1 MSTSI
6 LSDDSAL
13 LPIPGAVLYDNVYG
27 KGDIANYRQL
37 VFRGQDD
44 AGWEWDWPES
54 AGPHGLAQP
63 TGFLATAELGS
74 EVADGKGRTTLRV
87 FRLRQ
92 GGLHSSYV
100 PMVGRPGS
108 RADDQAAGRSRPLRE
123 NLIWHAIALER
134 PR

>member
-1 MSTSI
+1 
-6 LSDDSAL
+6 
-13 LPIPGAVLYDNVYG
+13 VLYDNVY
-27 KGDIANYRQL
+27 ARVTSPNYRQL

-74 EVADGKGRTTLRV
+74 EVAYGKGRTTLRV